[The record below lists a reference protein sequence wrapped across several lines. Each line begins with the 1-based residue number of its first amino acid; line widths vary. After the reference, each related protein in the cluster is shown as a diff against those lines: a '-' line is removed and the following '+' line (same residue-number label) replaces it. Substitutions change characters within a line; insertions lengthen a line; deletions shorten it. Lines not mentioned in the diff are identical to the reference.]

1 MSWALIGL
9 LSGFMLVL
17 FFLYY
22 LLIRTSLSLPLKI
35 SAVIVVSVFYWV
47 QYESLQQYTGW
58 PSHDE
63 LPQNFILLA
72 AYVQEPGKQ
81 SGEAGA
87 MYWWVRDSTRPDLP
101 PRVFELPYEA
111 EMHEQAA
118 RIVAEQKKGSVYLG
132 KNTQQGAAGR
142 GQGIRFEKVSK
153 AERNQKGD

>member
-1 MSWALIGL
+1 MSWALVGL
-9 LSGFMLVL
+9 LSGFIMVLVL
-17 FFLYY
+17 LYY
-22 LLIRTSLSLPLKI
+22 LLIKSSLGLTLKVC
-35 SAVIVVSVFYWV
+35 AVFVVSLFYWV
-47 QYESLQQYTGW
+47 QYEALQQYTGW

-101 PRVFELPYEA
+101 PRVFHLPYRIEL
-111 EMHEQAA
+111 HEQAA
-118 RIVAEQKKGSVYLG
+118 QIVAEQKKGGVYLG
-132 KNTQQGAAGR
+132 KTTQQGAAGR

-153 AERNQKGD
+153 SERNQKSN